1 MACCQVTADVLVSLS
16 TSHSTTVYFG
26 ADASAPCLC
35 WKDAAWYWFN
45 IKQSRH
51 MAGNSPTVDIRRWWD
66 RLSPQWEFLSQL
78 GILILLGQHF
88 DIDQV
93 PGMTCMKTIKKIKLF
108 WKHMINHVLSRDF
121 YSRMVLYTCRILI
134 GSIVGVTFWW
144 ASVKSHWSCWTVLWH
159 KPVLIIQSRS
169 YFCRQNILLAL
180 NFEKRIW
187 EHIDVNIDHIFHFQ
201 TIDLQVYFLPQNIL
215 VKLISCM
222 KNLIPWHVSLMLYQI
237 TGTNIPMSFATYL
250 LRLMK

>member
-1 MACCQVTADVLVSLS
+1 MTGPGAHAVLVSLS

-51 MAGNSPTVDIRRWWD
+51 MAGNSSTADITRWLD
-66 RLSPQWEFLSQL
+66 RLSTQWEFLSQL
-78 GILILLGQHF
+78 TSYTVRATFWYWSGPRY
-88 DIDQV
+88 D
-93 PGMTCMKTIKKIKLF
+93 MYENYKKNIKLF
-108 WKHMINHVLSRDF
+108 WKHMINHVFSRDF
-121 YSRMVLYTCRILI
+121 YSRMVLFTCRILI

-144 ASVKSHWSCWTVLWH
+144 ANWSCWTVLWH
-159 KPVLIIQSRS
+159 NSVLIIQSRS

-201 TIDLQVYFLPQNIL
+201 SIDLQVYLYFLPQNIL
-215 VKLISCM
+215 VKQISSV

-237 TGTNIPMSFATYL
+237 TGNNIPMSFATYL